1 MPIRPKSVQAS
12 RSTGQLV
19 IEWEDGHRS
28 AYPLAGL
35 RAACPCAECR
45 GGHAGMGGV
54 PKPEMLDEP
63 PPPGASVELTSLE
76 AVGNYALQ
84 PAWRDGHSYG
94 IYAWDYL
101 RALCPCGEHHPEG
114 SAP

>member
-1 MPIRPKSVQAS
+1 LA
-12 RSTGQLV
+12 

-28 AYPLAGL
+28 AYPLPGL

-45 GGHAGMGGV
+45 GGHAGMGGE
-54 PKPEMLDEP
+54 PTPEMLDGP
-63 PPPGASVELTSLE
+63 LPPGAAVELAGLE

-84 PAWRDGHSYG
+84 LTWQDGHSYG

-101 RALCPCGEHHPEG
+101 RALCPCGEHHQVG
-114 SAP
+114 VAS